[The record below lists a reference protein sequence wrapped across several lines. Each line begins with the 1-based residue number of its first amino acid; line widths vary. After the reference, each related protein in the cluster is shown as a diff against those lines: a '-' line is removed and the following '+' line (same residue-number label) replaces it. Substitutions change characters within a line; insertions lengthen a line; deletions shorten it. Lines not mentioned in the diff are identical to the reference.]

1 MAKLKFK
8 NPKTGLW
15 EEAGG
20 TTYTAG
26 EGISISDNN
35 VISGDFSGLFESK
48 EIIASAPVAPYNDC
62 NTIPINTCV
71 SYAIYVNSSV
81 LANKPSSFNNGTIM
95 TLGPKAGTSI
105 VTQIAVNGSN
115 IMWHRAKYGSTWT
128 EWVQEMTDS
137 SVHSRSYT
145 TISMFDKV
153 GVVGDSFASGATY
166 GVNGINDGEHYGIA
180 WGRILS
186 KRNNISVNIF
196 AASGLSTKTWL
207 EDNNGLAALQA
218 KDPQDL
224 YLLCLGINDNKTGAD
239 PIGTVDD
246 IHDNDYTQNPSTF
259 FGNYGRIVAQIKI
272 HAPTSKLI
280 FIVPK
285 GYKANNIGI
294 AISQIA
300 EHYSVP
306 CIRFDDDPFFSS
318 TFYQNNLH
326 TGHPVGI
333 TYAGMATAIER
344 LYSKC
349 AIDNPTYFID
359 YISKY
364 SYTYNNEG
372 NVSATGD
379 NNLTGSNTF
388 SGTVTV
394 PTPTAD
400 NEAAAK
406 KYVDDHAGG
415 GGDVT
420 AARNNT
426 FTGTNTFKNESNFEG
441 KVNIEDSITLF
452 PKNVDTEE
460 FLTISVDANEGRI
473 AAVHTATGGIVSK
486 DISFVGSTLKELGA
500 PVNNTDAANKKY
512 VDDKVSALNIKN
524 GTGAR
529 SLLMNNDN
537 TVTEPDDANTGIPV
551 YSEGIPQANGIG
563 SFAIGAGTKAE
574 GHASTAEGINTKAG
588 YERDDKSRNVG
599 SHAEGINTYAKSSGS
614 HAEGFYTE
622 SLASNSH
629 TEGFKTTVNSDGW
642 SGHAEGRQTVVN
654 GKAGHAEGYLTQTNG
669 TEAHAEG
676 MSTKAEG
683 DRAHAEGENTI
694 AGVKVGDTFNEITVT
709 DDNRINYRAAHAE
722 GIETKAYMK
731 GSHAEG
737 SNTTASGNYSHAE
750 GDRTNATGSAGHAE
764 GCLTTAGYRSHAEGE
779 QTIAGGNTTA
789 SKAAHAEGISTQA
802 TGGGSH
808 AEGKNTVATGQ
819 FAHAEG
825 NLTTASGQASHAG
838 GEGTSAEWKNS
849 TVIGQYNKT
858 TNLSYTGSNPLFIV
872 GNGTSTSSRSN
883 AFEIYADGTAYVN
896 DKKVLVEGNANFL
909 KLIAGYDASKV
920 QILSHDANG
929 NLAWINSIDTL
940 LI

>member
-26 EGISISDNN
+26 SGITISDSN

-48 EIIASAPVAPYNDC
+48 EIIASTPIAPYNDC
-62 NTIPINTCV
+62 NTLPTNTCV
-71 SYAIYVNSSV
+71 SYAIYVNSSA
-81 LANKPSSFNNGTIM
+81 LANKPSSFNNGTIT
-95 TLGPKAGTSI
+95 TLGPKEGTSI

-128 EWVQEMTDS
+128 EWIQEMTDS

-166 GVNGINDGEHYGIA
+166 GVSGVEDGEHYGIA

-372 NVSATGD
+372 NVSATGN
-379 NNLTGSNTF
+379 NNLTGNNTF
-388 SGTVTV
+388 TGTITV

-400 NEAAAK
+400 TEAATK

-420 AARNNT
+420 AAGNNV
-426 FTGTNTFKNESNFEG
+426 FTGTNEFQEPTTFISEITIGSLDNFHFTP
-441 KVNIEDSITLF
+441 DSALIGGQATF
-452 PKNVDTEE
+452 TGPVYVEWTPDSDT
-460 FLTISVDANEGRI
+460 S
-473 AAVHTATGGIVSK
+473 AV
-486 DISFVGSTLKELGA
+486 
-500 PVNNTDAANKKY
+500 NKKY
-512 VDDKVSALNIKN
+512 VDDHAIKNVTATATSIDSSKPATATATISSNDISFAFGIPKGPKGDTGAQGPTGPAGQDGTQITSVSADATTLSYYESATANVNFTN
-524 GTGAR
+524 GNMHFTF
-529 SLLMNNDN
+529 
-537 TVTEPDDANTGIPV
+537 
-551 YSEGIPQANGIG
+551 GIPQGEPAENPCLIEGTQITMADNTTKSVEDLKPGDVILSYDPVKKQKTNAVIIDAYKTGEAKVFDVYSFENGKYLTVYGIHGFYANELGYVKNIQDITKTNELIDENLNTTYLIVKRKMPLRDKPKSRYMIISSNNLYFANGILLG
-563 SFAIGAGTKAE
+563 HSPWNKGQYCIKYGIEVPEAIREIYQSEINAYNGYDSF
-574 GHASTAEGINTKAG
+574 INTPE
-588 YERDDKSRNVG
+588 Y
-599 SHAEGINTYAKSSGS
+599 HAEISEQYAKL
-614 HAEGFYTE
+614 ANAVNEIKIYKDKLTATDYKVQKYTE
-622 SLASNSH
+622 GVLPEAEWQEAKAKRAAWRQAVNDNEQLRDESR
-629 TEGFKTTVNSDGW
+629 KMVNSIIKKY
-642 SGHAEGRQTVVN
+642 RN
-654 GKAGHAEGYLTQTNG
+654 GVTMKQLFEESCIKDN
-669 TEAHAEG
+669 ESFE
-676 MSTKAEG
+676 
-683 DRAHAEGENTI
+683 TI
-694 AGVKVGDTFNEITVT
+694 KNYF
-709 DDNRINYRAAHAE
+709 DN
-722 GIETKAYMK
+722 
-731 GSHAEG
+731 
-737 SNTTASGNYSHAE
+737 
-750 GDRTNATGSAGHAE
+750 
-764 GCLTTAGYRSHAEGE
+764 
-779 QTIAGGNTTA
+779 
-789 SKAAHAEGISTQA
+789 
-802 TGGGSH
+802 
-808 AEGKNTVATGQ
+808 
-819 FAHAEG
+819 
-825 NLTTASGQASHAG
+825 
-838 GEGTSAEWKNS
+838 
-849 TVIGQYNKT
+849 
-858 TNLSYTGSNPLFIV
+858 
-872 GNGTSTSSRSN
+872 
-883 AFEIYADGTAYVN
+883 
-896 DKKVLVEGNANFL
+896 
-909 KLIAGYDASKV
+909 
-920 QILSHDANG
+920 
-929 NLAWINSIDTL
+929 
-940 LI
+940 